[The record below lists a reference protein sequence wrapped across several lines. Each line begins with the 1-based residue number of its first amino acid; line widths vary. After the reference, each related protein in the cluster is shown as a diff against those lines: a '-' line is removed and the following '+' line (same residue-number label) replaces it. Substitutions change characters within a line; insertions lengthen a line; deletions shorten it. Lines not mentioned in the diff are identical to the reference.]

1 MAVTETTTVSWGS
14 RLGSSIKGV
23 LVGLAL
29 FVIGFPVLFWN
40 EGNSV
45 KTAKAL
51 DEGEGACVPV
61 ESIKEINSEMEG
73 QLVHMTGLATTQDVL
88 SDDQFGISATAIALK
103 RKTEMFQ
110 WVEHAKTTE
119 KKNVG
124 GSVTKT
130 TTYTYSQ
137 EWLETAV
144 DSSGFKEQG
153 HDNPGF
159 IEFPSEEKR
168 AANVAFGAF
177 RLNEDQIARIGSAQA
192 YAFPTDFVCRVE
204 RAQRQG
210 GTIYVPNKAT
220 RDNALNNRDVASQ
233 ARIGDMRVTFS
244 VVLPHDVSIVA
255 KQKGDTF
262 VGYLAKTKKK
272 IDMLS
277 DGVRDAAEM
286 FEAAR
291 SANTMLTWVVR
302 LVGFLLMFFG
312 ISMVLKPL
320 SVLADVLPILG
331 NIVEIGIGL
340 VAGVVAFVCALVTIA
355 IAWIFYR
362 PILGILL
369 LALAGAALF
378 LLWKKRQAKK
388 GAAVVA

>member
-1 MAVTETTTVSWGS
+1 MAVTETTTQSWGS
-14 RLGSSIKGV
+14 RLGDSVKGV
-23 LVGLAL
+23 IAGFVL
-29 FVIGFPVLFWN
+29 FILGFPVLFWN

-45 KTAKAL
+45 RTAKAL

-61 ESIKEINSEMEG
+61 ESIEKVDPEMDG
-73 QLVHMTGLATTQDVL
+73 QLVHMTGRATTSDVV
-88 SDDQFGISATAIALK
+88 SDDQFGVSATAIALV

-110 WVEHAKTTE
+110 WVEHSETRE
-119 KKNVG
+119 KKKIG
-124 GSVTKT
+124 GSVEKT

-137 EWLETAV
+137 EWVGAPV
-144 DSSGFKEQG
+144 DSSGFKESG

-177 RLNEDQIARIGSAQA
+177 RLSEGQIARIGSAQA
-192 YAFPTDFVCRVE
+192 YAFPTDFVCKVE
-204 RAQRQG
+204 RVQRQG
-210 GTIYVPNKAT
+210 GTIYVPNRAT

-233 ARIGDMRVTFS
+233 PRVGDMRVTFS
-244 VVLPHDVSIVA
+244 VVLPHDISIVA

-277 DGVRDAAEM
+277 DGVKDAAEM

-291 SANTMLTWVVR
+291 SANTMMTWIIR
-302 LVGFLLMFFG
+302 LAGFLLMYIG
-312 ISMVLKPL
+312 LSMVLKPL

-331 NIVEIGIGL
+331 DIVGIGTGL

-362 PILGILL
+362 PVLGILL
-369 LALAGAALF
+369 LVGAGAALF
-378 LLWKKRQAKK
+378 LLWKKKSAKK
-388 GAAVVA
+388 SEVVA